1 MRNCGYSGSMML
13 LTQKFVLA
21 TFLLGLIWPTQGP
34 QPFPFLGPLIAFFV
48 NLIVLALILYVAG
61 LTVVGGERAKISR
74 AFSIAFL
81 GAFVNFAL
89 NVFFILLPS
98 PLSLSWE
105 HAFIFRV
112 ILSFIIWLSLIKNF
126 YRTSW
131 LGALAVATLVLV
143 MVVLELVLRD
153 FLLSLKIFV

>member
-1 MRNCGYSGSMML
+1 ML

-21 TFLLGLIWPTQGP
+21 TFLLSLIWPTQGT
-34 QPFPFLGPLIAFFV
+34 QQFPFLGPLIAFFV

-89 NVFFILLPS
+89 NVFFILLPL

-105 HAFIFRV
+105 YAFIFRV